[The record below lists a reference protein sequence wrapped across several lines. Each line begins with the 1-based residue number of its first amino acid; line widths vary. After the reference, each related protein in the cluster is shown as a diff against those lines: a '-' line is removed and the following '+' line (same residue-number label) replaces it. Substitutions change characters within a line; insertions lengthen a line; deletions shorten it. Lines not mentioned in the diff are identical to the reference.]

1 MDHLYAMLKC
11 DLDDLVTSEIST
23 DRRELAA
30 LANDVGF
37 IGLCKANI
45 SIAFNFRP
53 GCLFE

>member
-1 MDHLYAMLKC
+1 MLKC

-37 IGLCKANI
+37 ISLCRANI
-45 SIAFNFRP
+45 SIAFNSR
-53 GCLFE
+53 LEA